1 MNPET
6 KERILSAFTIES
18 DSILATRDAFNLEAF
33 AKAVDVLSTAPRI
46 GTSGC
51 GHSGIACMHFA
62 HSLCCIE
69 RPARFLSPAE
79 AVHGASGFLQK
90 GDVLVWA
97 SRGGKTDELFSI
109 LDICHTK
116 MVTIIGVT
124 ENLSSPLAEKSH
136 IVLPMKITS
145 ETDRYNSQG
154 TSSFTVLAAIF
165 DALQTAIIEET
176 GYQNEQFALIHPG
189 GAVGKRLN
197 KSHQRSSH
205 CPF

>member
-1 MNPET
+1 MKSET
-6 KERILSAFTIES
+6 MERALAAFTIES
-18 DSILATRDAFNLEAF
+18 DSILATRDAIDPSVF
-33 AKAVDVLSTAPRI
+33 AQAVDILSAAPRI
-46 GTSGC
+46 GTTGC

-79 AVHGASGFLQK
+79 AVHGASGFLK
-90 GDVLVWA
+90 EGDVLVWA

-109 LDICHTK
+109 LDICRTK
-116 MVTIIGVT
+116 KVTVIGVT
-124 ENLSSPLAEKSH
+124 ENLDSPLAQRSDV
-136 IVLPMKITS
+136 IVPMKVTA

-154 TSSFTVLAAIF
+154 TSSFTALSAVF
-165 DALQTAIIEET
+165 DALQTAVIEET

-197 KSHQRSSH
+197 KNNT
-205 CPF
+205 

>member
-1 MNPET
+1 MKSET
-6 KERILSAFTIES
+6 MERALAAFTIES
-18 DSILATRDAFNLEAF
+18 DSILATRDAIDPSVF
-33 AKAVDVLSTAPRI
+33 AQAVDVLSAAPRI
-46 GTSGC
+46 GTTGC

-79 AVHGASGFLQK
+79 AVHGASGFLK
-90 GDVLVWA
+90 EGHVLVWA

-109 LDICHTK
+109 LDICRTK
-116 MVTIIGVT
+116 KVTVIGVT
-124 ENLSSPLAEKSH
+124 ENLDSPLAQRSDV
-136 IVLPMKITS
+136 IVPMKVTA

-154 TSSFTVLAAIF
+154 TSSFTALSAVF
-165 DALQTAIIEET
+165 DALQTAVIEET

-197 KSHQRSSH
+197 KNNT
-205 CPF
+205 